1 MPNPV
6 RRTCDKTVVTLMVLL
21 LLMGLVTLFSAT
33 YYQKAATGDAL
44 AAVKKQLIGVALGAA
59 ACVTL
64 SRVPYRVF
72 RRPKVTL
79 LLLAASALMLILV
92 IIPGIGVSINGSRR
106 WLNIFG
112 LSMQPSEFAKYA
124 MVVFMAGA
132 LDRRGEAIDR
142 LFTGIIP
149 LLAVPGVMFLLI
161 LEQPNLSTGGSILI
175 CALVMLFAAGIR
187 RRHIALLG
195 LGGLAVGAFYAWSAP
210 YRRERLLSFRDPFA
224 KMSDEG
230 YQLSQSLI
238 ALGSGGLFGMGM
250 GQGRQKFAYLP
261 YPESDFIFAIVG
273 EDFGLIGCLTVIALF
288 VLFVLAGLRVSLACR
303 DRFGCLLGAGIT
315 SMIGLQAFINM
326 GVVTGMLP
334 TTGLPLPFF
343 SAGGTSVSVMMAAVG
358 VLLSNFAFNTY
369 AMRRRINR
377 GGEEHEIQ
385 KAQKSGGSGDGD
397 DGRGGGRAGG
407 AAGAGVQPG
416 VPGAWDSDRRQP
428 KPLQGGRDRPE
439 RRAGGRQSV
448 FHQRR
453 GAEKEHGA
461 KPVYRV
467 PRARV

>member
-1 MPNPV
+1 
-6 RRTCDKTVVTLMVLL
+6 
-21 LLMGLVTLFSAT
+21 
-33 YYQKAATGDAL
+33 
-44 AAVKKQLIGVALGAA
+44 
-59 ACVTL
+59 
-64 SRVPYRVF
+64 
-72 RRPKVTL
+72 
-79 LLLAASALMLILV
+79 MLILV

-149 LLAVPGVMFLLI
+149 LLVVPGVMFLLI

-187 RRHIALLG
+187 RRHIAL
-195 LGGLAVGAFYAWSAP
+195 
-210 YRRERLLSFRDPFA
+210 
-224 KMSDEG
+224 
-230 YQLSQSLI
+230 
-238 ALGSGGLFGMGM
+238 LGSGGLFGMGM

-288 VLFVLAGLRVSLACR
+288 VLFVLAGLRVSLACW

-326 GVVTGMLP
+326 GVVTGILP

-358 VLLSNFAFNTY
+358 VLLSISRENGA
-369 AMRRRINR
+369 RIV
-377 GGEEHEIQ
+377 EPTDQ
-385 KAQKSGGSGDGD
+385 QS
-397 DGRGGGRAGG
+397 GGRA
-407 AAGAGVQPG
+407 
-416 VPGAWDSDRRQP
+416 
-428 KPLQGGRDRPE
+428 
-439 RRAGGRQSV
+439 
-448 FHQRR
+448 
-453 GAEKEHGA
+453 
-461 KPVYRV
+461 
-467 PRARV
+467 